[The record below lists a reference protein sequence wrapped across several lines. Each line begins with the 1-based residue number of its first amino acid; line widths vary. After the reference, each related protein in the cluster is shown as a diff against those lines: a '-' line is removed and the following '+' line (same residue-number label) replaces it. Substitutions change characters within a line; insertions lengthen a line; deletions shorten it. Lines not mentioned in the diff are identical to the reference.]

1 MQSPDSEPQTRE
13 SQIIQ
18 IRNLKKQFNKQLVI
32 DSIELSIAKG
42 ERVAI
47 LGPSGSGKT
56 TLIRMMLGAL
66 TGDAGEVIIM
76 GKKMPNHMILG
87 KIGYMPQNDALYGEI
102 SGKDNLMF
110 FGGLMGLN
118 GAKLKGAI
126 DEMLVLVDLQFEG
139 RKVVRHYS
147 GGMKKRLSLA
157 VALLHDPEI
166 LLLDEPTVGIDPLLR
181 QTVWE
186 ELKRLGTLGKT
197 LVITTHVMDEAERCK
212 RAVLIHEGRIIADG
226 AVDKLKEQTPDGRLE
241 SIFLMTKGGGDN
253 DQFSQKDHQ
262 ADD

>member
-1 MQSPDSEPQTRE
+1 MQSPGSELQTRK
-13 SQIIQ
+13 SQIIK
-18 IRNLKKQFNKQLVI
+18 IRNLKKQFNKHPVI
-32 DSIELSIAKG
+32 NGIDISIAKG

-56 TLIRMMLGAL
+56 TLIRLMLGAL
-66 TGDAGEVIIM
+66 TYDAGEVIIM
-76 GKKMPNHMILG
+76 GKKMPNRMLLG

-110 FGGLMGLN
+110 FGGLMGLK
-118 GAKLKGAI
+118 GAKLKDAI

-197 LVITTHVMDEAERCK
+197 LVITTHVMDEAERCQ
-212 RAVLIHEGRIIADG
+212 RAALIHEGRKIADG
-226 AVDKLKEQTPDGRLE
+226 AVDKLKKQTPDGRLE
-241 SIFLMTKGGGDN
+241 SIFLMTKGGGGN
-253 DQFSQKDHQ
+253 NQYSQQNHQ